1 MDNNTCKIVIV
12 GDAGTGKTC
21 IITRFVNDKFE
32 KSQMTTACLSF
43 CTKTIE
49 YNNKDKK
56 YIVQYQNYFI
66 TARVLTF

>member
-12 GDAGTGKTC
+12 GDAGIGKTC

-32 KSQMTTACLSF
+32 KSQMTTACPSF

-49 YNNKDKK
+49 YNNKKLNLD
-56 YIVQYQNYFI
+56 IWD
-66 TARVLTF
+66 TAGQEI